1 MELSLTKSVR
11 TAPGMPDR
19 VARCGVAGGGA
30 PQPAP
35 LEGAVAA
42 ATSSTLPAAM
52 EPLRE
57 RV

>member
-1 MELSLTKSVR
+1 MEFSLAKSVR
-11 TAPGMPDR
+11 GVPDVPDR

-30 PQPAP
+30 PPPAP

-42 ATSSTLPAAM
+42 ASSSALPAAM